1 MNLPKRSKRGLEYCW
16 KDKKFQGRRICI
28 NMSAGKKRECKS
40 PLFYFFKK
48 NIKFLILWI
57 DNISAIVY
65 YLIKIRDKEKPKM
78 TKTYKI
84 AEEIAHEIVN
94 VHNEKYEA
102 LKIRDTDSYIK
113 LDTFE
118 SNLKDALE
126 SFGYEISWIYDK
138 RAKAILF
145 NYSNMVFKV
154 AGAGIR
160 RVKEEN

>member
-1 MNLPKRSKRGLEYCW
+1 MANYG
-16 KDKKFQGRRICI
+16 
-28 NMSAGKKRECKS
+28 
-40 PLFYFFKK
+40 
-48 NIKFLILWI
+48 
-57 DNISAIVY
+57 
-65 YLIKIRDKEKPKM
+65 
-78 TKTYKI
+78 I
-84 AEEIAHEIVN
+84 ANGIANEIVK

-102 LKIRDTDSYIK
+102 LKRRDTDSYIK

-118 SNLKDALE
+118 SNLTDALE
-126 SFGYEISWIYDK
+126 SFGYEISWIYDE